1 MLIRNMMM
9 KLPKR
14 LLERV
19 KPQTKA
25 DSELNP
31 TLQRPAPTC
40 GNALLAAVVYRRTLQ
55 NFRKSL

>member
-31 TLQRPAPTC
+31 TLQCPAPTC
-40 GNALLAAVVYRRTLQ
+40 GNALLAAVILSEQ
-55 NFRKSL
+55 CH